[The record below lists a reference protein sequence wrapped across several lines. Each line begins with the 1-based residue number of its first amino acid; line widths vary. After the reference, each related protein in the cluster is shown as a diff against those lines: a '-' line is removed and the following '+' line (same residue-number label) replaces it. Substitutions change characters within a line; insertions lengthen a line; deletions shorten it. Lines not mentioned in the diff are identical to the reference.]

1 MQTFRSPRWRIDVAS
16 TAELSTRAPDIQSIV
31 VDGGRSDA

>member
-1 MQTFRSPRWRIDVAS
+1 VAS